1 MLMRYRGIAILTALA
16 LAALVMQRGLDAG
29 HWAMTWPKEWQLPFA
44 DWLNAVF
51 WFLSDFEFAGSVTGR
66 DLTRL
71 TVPLFQ
77 APTDLFSNLFFE
89 GFTSGFGAN
98 KRVLFPPLSWLGLA
112 LVVVLGCYRVGG
124 VKLAALG
131 AATAAYLLVFGL
143 WSSAMLTM
151 AQLAV
156 AVPFGLLAGLMAGI
170 WVWRSPRAKPAVL
183 LALDQMQTIP
193 IFAYL
198 VPVVVFFGLGVAP
211 AIIVTVIFALPT
223 MVRTTVVGLEEAA
236 RTTGELAL
244 SIGCNRRQALWK
256 VILPTAQ
263 DTLRVGLN
271 QVVMLSFSSVIIA
284 SLVGAGGLGYDV
296 LVALRRLAIGR
307 GLEAGF
313 AITLMA
319 ITLNS
324 FLQHYS
330 TGKVAGLPRLT
341 RSRFLAL
348 LGALLLGLT
357 LLSMAL
363 PWLAVFP
370 KSLVLSTGPF
380 FDNLIEWVNLNLY
393 GLTNGVKTT
402 LLIWFFLPLKRLLT
416 ALPWVVVVAAVGIA
430 GVLVGD
436 LKRGL
441 FLAGLALAIAASGLW
456 EKAMLTVY
464 LCSVAVT
471 FAAVVGIPIG
481 IWAGRS
487 RTVARMVM
495 PVIDTLQ
502 TLPAFV
508 YLIPAIM
515 LFGTGDFPSFVAIVA
530 YSISPA
536 IRYAELGIRTVPEH
550 LREAGIQFGCN
561 PLQRLWKI
569 ELPAASPQI
578 LLGLNRT
585 IMLGLSMLI
594 VTALI
599 GTNDLGQETV
609 TALARVDAGRGLA
622 AGFAVAF
629 IAIIADRLVGGLA
642 ERMAR
647 PQLAGMAATGTG

>member
-1 MLMRYRGIAILTALA
+1 MRYRGIALLTALA
-16 LAALVMQRGLDAG
+16 LVALAMQRGLAEG
-29 HWAMTWPKEWQLPFA
+29 HWALTWPQGWQLPFA

-51 WFLSDFEFAGSVTGR
+51 RFLSEFEFAGSGTGR

-71 TVPLFQ
+71 AVPLFEM
-77 APTDLFSNLFFE
+77 PTDLLSNLFFE

-98 KRVLFPPLSWLGLA
+98 KQVLFPPLSWLA
-112 LVVVLGCYRVGG
+112 LTVGVVLSCYRVGG
-124 VKLAALG
+124 VKLATLG

-156 AVPFGLLAGLMAGI
+156 AVPIGLVVGLLMGV
-170 WVWRSPRAKPAVL
+170 WVWRSPRIRPGVL
-183 LALDQMQTIP
+183 LALDQLQTIP

-236 RTTGELAL
+236 RTTGELAV
-244 SIGCNRRQALWK
+244 SIGCNKRQALWK
-256 VILPTAQ
+256 VVLPTAQ
-263 DTLRVGLN
+263 DMLRVGLN

-330 TGKVAGLPRLT
+330 TGRVAGLAALG
-341 RSRFLAL
+341 SRQFLAL
-348 LGALLLGLT
+348 IGALVLGLT
-357 LLSMAL
+357 LLSLVL

-370 KSLVLSTGPF
+370 EQLVLSTGPF
-380 FDNLIEWVNLNLY
+380 FDNVIEWVNLNLY
-393 GLTNGVKTT
+393 SITDGVKTA
-402 LLIWFFLPLKRLLT
+402 LLIYLFLPLKHLLT
-416 ALPWVVVVAAVGIA
+416 SLPWLVVVLAVTIA
-430 GVLVGD
+430 GYLVGGV
-436 LKRGL
+436 KRGL
-441 FLAGLALAIAASGLW
+441 FLGGLTLLIAASGLW
-456 EKAMLTVY
+456 HKAMLTVY
-464 LCSVAVT
+464 LCAVAVS
-471 FAAVVGIPIG
+471 FSALVGIPTG

-487 RTVARMVM
+487 RNVARIVM
-495 PVIDTLQ
+495 PIIDTLQ

-550 LREAGIQFGCN
+550 LREAGVQFGCR
-561 PLQRLWKI
+561 PFQRLWMI
-569 ELPAASPQI
+569 ELPAAAPQI

-599 GTNDLGQETV
+599 GTDDLGQETV
-609 TALARVDAGRGLA
+609 TALAKVDAGRGLA

-642 ERMAR
+642 ERKSQ
-647 PQLAGMAATGTG
+647 PQRAGMTAAGAD